1 MEMESETQL
10 SKFRRICVFCG
21 SSQGKKS
28 SYQDAAIELGRE
40 LVFNKKLWF
49 FFFCFFGLLNKMRLV
64 LVMVFVRNLFFTN
77 MEEMGSPRNLLKVA

>member
-1 MEMESETQL
+1 MEMGSETQQ

-49 FFFCFFGLLNKMRLV
+49 FLSLSCGPLNKMRLV
-64 LVMVFVRNLFFTN
+64 LVMVFVRNLFFY
-77 MEEMGSPRNLLKVA
+77 